1 MAKAVEAREVR
12 DVEHGDDLLGQLQ
25 FLNKK
30 TLSILEEA
38 ESSGDRRVA
47 LAAIREARSNVEL
60 NAKLTGE
67 LVERH
72 AHLHGH
78 GALSPEAAEQFI
90 EAMAGMK
97 ESLAVLRSGP
107 SIHESPHLLEGE
119 AALPRV
125 VSLSDGDD
133 LG

>member
-1 MAKAVEAREVR
+1 MAKAVEAREVH
-12 DVEHGDDLLGQLQ
+12 DLEHGDDLLDQLQ
-25 FLNKK
+25 FLNRK

-38 ESSGDRRVA
+38 EASGDRRVA

-60 NAKLTGE
+60 NARLTGE

-78 GALSPEAAEQFI
+78 GMLTPEVAEQFVS
-90 EAMAGMK
+90 AMASMK

-107 SIHESPHLLEGE
+107 SIRESPHLLEGE
-119 AALPRV
+119 AALPRAIR
-125 VSLSDGDD
+125 LNDGDD